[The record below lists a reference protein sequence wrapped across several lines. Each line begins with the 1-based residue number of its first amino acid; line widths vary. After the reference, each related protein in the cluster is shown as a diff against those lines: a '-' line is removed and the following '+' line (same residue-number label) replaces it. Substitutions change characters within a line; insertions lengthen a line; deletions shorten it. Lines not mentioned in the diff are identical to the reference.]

1 MSNQGQALTQRLS
14 QIESPFER
22 LKEITAI
29 LRQPGGCDW
38 DQAQTLHSM
47 RQDLIEETS
56 EVVAAIDSF
65 DQENLKEEL
74 GDLGFLVL
82 FLTRIA
88 EDHGWFNSDSVY
100 NDVCEK
106 LIFRHP
112 HVFGDLEV
120 SGQTEILQNW
130 EKLKQKEEAK
140 KTKNGQPKLFGHG
153 TRHLAALMRAE
164 KIQSKA
170 SRLGFDWKKGDL
182 QSLLTALRGE
192 IDELEQAI
200 STQTQEEIELELGD
214 VLFSVVNLSRHL
226 EVSAEMSLQSSI
238 EKFIDRFRR
247 LQLKAQS
254 SEQNPFTIDDADL
267 RRQKLEE
274 LYQQI
279 KLILK

>member
-226 EVSAEMSLQSSI
+226 GVSAEMSLQSSI

>member
-1 MSNQGQALTQRLS
+1 MSSRGQDKTRRLS

-29 LRQPGGCDW
+29 LRHPGGCDW

-47 RQDLIEETS
+47 REDLIEETS
-56 EVVAAIDSF
+56 EVVAAINSF

-74 GDLGFLVL
+74 GDLAFLVL
-82 FLTRIA
+82 FLTQIA

-140 KTKNGQPKLFGHG
+140 KTKNGQPKLFGDG

-226 EVSAEMSLQSSI
+226 GVSAEMSLQSSI

>member
-1 MSNQGQALTQRLS
+1 MSSRGQDKTRRLS

-29 LRQPGGCDW
+29 LRHPGGCDW

-47 RQDLIEETS
+47 REDLIEETS
-56 EVVAAIDSF
+56 EVVAAINSF

-74 GDLGFLVL
+74 GDLAFLVL
-82 FLTRIA
+82 FLTQIA
-88 EDHGWFNSDSVY
+88 EDQGWFNSDSVY

-120 SGQTEILQNW
+120 SGQTQILQNW

-140 KTKNGQPKLFGHG
+140 KAKNGQPKLFGDG
-153 TRHLAALMRAE
+153 TKHLAALMRAD

-182 QSLLTALRGE
+182 QSLIATLRGE

-200 STQTQEEIELELGD
+200 STESPTEIEEELGD
-214 VLFSVVNLSRHL
+214 VLFSVVNLGRHL
-226 EVSAEMSLQSSI
+226 DVSAELSLQAST

-247 LQLKAQS
+247 LQSKAQS

-267 RRQKLEE
+267 RRIKLEE
-274 LYQQI
+274 LYKSVI
-279 KLILK
+279 K